1 MSLSQYFRTAS
12 RNEVDLTSLNR
23 VENLINENVSENENP
38 PLNLPLEVK
47 ESKWK
52 TLHGPERLARTYKF
66 ETYRE
71 VIYFFNELYKYQF
84 KINHHCKITADNLK
98 VRVVTY
104 THDYDGIT
112 AQDIKIKK
120 YADQLYKDI
129 EFLNE

>member
-23 VENLINENVSENENP
+23 VGNILNENVEEVNP
-38 PLNLPLEVK
+38 PLDLPLEVK

-52 TLHGPERLARTYKF
+52 TLYEPERLARTYKF

-84 KINHHCKITADNLK
+84 KINHHCKLIVDNLCIT
-98 VRVVTY
+98 VEAY
-104 THDYDGIT
+104 THGFEGVTELDM
-112 AQDIKIKK
+112 KIKK
-120 YADQLYKDI
+120 LSDELYSDI
-129 EFLNE
+129 TYFKS

>member
-23 VENLINENVSENENP
+23 VGNILNENIEEVNP
-38 PLNLPLEVK
+38 PLDLPLEVK

-52 TLHGPERLARTYKF
+52 TLHDPERLARTYKF

-71 VIYFFNELYKYQF
+71 VLYFFNELYKYQF
-84 KINHHCKITADNLK
+84 KINHHCKITADGLN

-104 THDYDGIT
+104 THDFEGIT
-112 AQDIKIKK
+112 NQDIKIKE
-120 YADQLYKDI
+120 YADKLYLDI
-129 EFLNE
+129 DYLND

>member
-23 VENLINENVSENENP
+23 VGNILNENIEEVNP
-38 PLNLPLEVK
+38 PLDLPLEVK

-52 TLHGPERLARTYKF
+52 TLHDPERLARTYKF

-84 KINHHCKITADNLK
+84 KINHHCKITADGLN

-104 THDYDGIT
+104 THDFEGIT
-112 AQDIKIKK
+112 NQDIKIKE
-120 YADQLYKDI
+120 YADKLYLDVDY
-129 EFLNE
+129 LND

>member
-12 RNEVDLTSLNR
+12 RRHINFEFINTRD
-23 VENLINENVSENENP
+23 LINENVSENENP

-52 TLHGPERLARTYKF
+52 TLHGPERLVRTYKF

-84 KINHHCKITADNLK
+84 KINHHCKITADGLN

-104 THDYDGIT
+104 THDFEGIT
-112 AQDIKIKK
+112 NQDIKIKE
-120 YADQLYKDI
+120 YADKLYLDVDY
-129 EFLNE
+129 LND